1 MSGTHHPPVDLA
13 WVVAQRRRDKNNAR
27 DCLRYGPF
35 DHELAQRWWEPHLV
49 YVLHVHAEG
58 LYKVGLTRHDSRR
71 IRDLTA
77 RGRADVVD
85 SLRMANR
92 HAARLVEI
100 AVLDATDSA
109 RQFADRLNYHHGQTE
124 HWDDSLAPPALEPI
138 AAEIALDEMLKNWSV
153 TLPTREDESY
163 KT

>member
-1 MSGTHHPPVDLA
+1 MSGADHRPVDLE
-13 WVVAQRRRDKNNAR
+13 WVVAQRRRDENNTRECPRRGA
-27 DCLRYGPF
+27 F
-35 DHELAQRWWEPHLV
+35 DYELAQRWWEPHLV

-58 LYKVGLTRHDSRR
+58 LYEVGLTRHDSRR

-77 RGRADVVD
+77 RGRANVVD
-85 SLRMANR
+85 SLLVANR

-109 RQFADRLNYHHGQTE
+109 RRLADRLNHHDGQTE
-124 HWDDSLAPPALEPI
+124 HWDDSLTPLALEPI
-138 AAEIALDEMLKNWSV
+138 AAAVSLDEYLVYWFA
-153 TLPTREDESY
+153 TLPSREAESY